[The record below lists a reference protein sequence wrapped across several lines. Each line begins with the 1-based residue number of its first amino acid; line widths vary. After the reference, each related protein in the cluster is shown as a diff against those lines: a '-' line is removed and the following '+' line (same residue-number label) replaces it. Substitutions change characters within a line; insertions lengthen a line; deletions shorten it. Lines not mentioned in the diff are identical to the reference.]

1 MRSSSLHLRMLLV
14 FVAMA
19 LAAWLAYALRPS
31 IKVADN
37 SPLGSLESSIPKS
50 FGNWRV
56 DDSLPVILP
65 SPEVQAKLD
74 RIYNQVLSR
83 TYVDQQGQRIMLSM
97 AYGGDQSDG
106 TTAHK
111 PEICYPAQGLEIVFN
126 RVGTLAVGGQDL
138 PVRRLRARM
147 GNRHEPITYWIVVGD
162 QAVTSGTGMKMAQ
175 LRYGMRGL
183 IPDGIL
189 VRVSSLDR
197 DSEAAFRRHEEFVRA
212 LVASLDTSMRQRLM
226 GSVSSPPA
234 NSKTAAL

>member
-1 MRSSSLHLRMLLV
+1 MKLSSLHLRMLLV
-14 FVAMA
+14 FLAMA
-19 LAAWLAYALRPS
+19 LSSWLAYALRPS
-31 IKVADN
+31 IKVADA
-37 SPLGSLESSIPKS
+37 SPLGSLESSIPKH
-50 FGNWRV
+50 FGEWRV

-83 TYVDQQGQRIMLSM
+83 TYVDQQGRHIMLSM

-126 RVGTLAVGGQDL
+126 RVGTLAVDGQEL

-147 GNRHEPITYWIVVGD
+147 GNRNEPITYWIVVGD
-162 QAVTSGTGMKMAQ
+162 QAVTSGTGMKLAQ
-175 LRYGMRGL
+175 LRYGVRGL

-197 DSEAAFRRHEEFVRA
+197 DSEVAFRRHEEFVRA

-226 GSVSSPPA
+226 GSVSSPSA

>member
-1 MRSSSLHLRMLLV
+1 MKLSSLHLRMLLV
-14 FVAMA
+14 FLAMA
-19 LAAWLAYALRPS
+19 LASWLAYALRPS
-31 IKVADN
+31 IKVADT
-37 SPLGSLESSIPKS
+37 SPLGSLESSIPRN
-50 FGNWRV
+50 FGEWRV
-56 DDSLPVILP
+56 DDSLPVVLP

-83 TYVDQQGQRIMLSM
+83 TYVNQQGQRIMLSM

-126 RVGTLAVGGQDL
+126 RIGTLAVDGQEL

-147 GNRHEPITYWIVVGD
+147 GSRHEPITYWIVVGD
-162 QAVTSGTGMKMAQ
+162 QAVTSGTGMKLAQ
-175 LRYGMRGL
+175 LRYGVRGL

-197 DSEAAFRRHEEFVRA
+197 DSEAAFRRHEVFVRA

-226 GSVSSPPA
+226 GSVSSPSVD
-234 NSKTAAL
+234 SKTAAL